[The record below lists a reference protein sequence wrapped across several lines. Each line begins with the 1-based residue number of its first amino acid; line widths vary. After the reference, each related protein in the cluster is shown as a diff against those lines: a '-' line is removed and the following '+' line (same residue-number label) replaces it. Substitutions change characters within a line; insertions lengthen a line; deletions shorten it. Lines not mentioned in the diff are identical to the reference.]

1 MKWNDREKG
10 IAYAL
15 GCDAVKLRKSSLG
28 KKSLKFHSKLFPVQQ
43 FIENPFENKRR
54 YYVIIMLAQYK
65 IAHWSVTVATSS

>member
-15 GCDAVKLRKSSLG
+15 GCPVSNWESRLLE
-28 KKSLKFHSKLFPVQQ
+28 KSLKFHSKLFPVQQ
-43 FIENPFENKRR
+43 FIENPFVNKRR
-54 YYVIIMLAQYK
+54 CYVIMLAQYK